1 LQIHLI
7 ERVIREDLVVE
18 LGKQFLLPG
27 DIELHELTL
36 ELLDIESLFGVGI
49 VVQCLVEVLEDGQVN
64 IVEDLTN
71 ISALLIIENLK
82 TLFIFVQVSMRNNNP
97 ERFFCLDL
105 HILRKIHKLGKIF
118 AVKVNQVL
126 LQDHLRKIIFV
137 HPCDLKESTSLVC
150 AAV

>member
-1 LQIHLI
+1 MHLI

-27 DIELHELTL
+27 DIELHEITL
-36 ELLDIESLFGVGI
+36 ELLDIESLFGVGT

-71 ISALLIIENLK
+71 IGALLVIENLK
-82 TLFIFVQVSMRNNNP
+82 TLFIFVQVSMRHNISKH
-97 ERFFCLDL
+97 FFCLDL

-126 LQDHLRKIIFV
+126 LLDHLRNIIFV
-137 HPCDLKESTSLVC
+137 HLRDLKESTSLVC

>member
-126 LQDHLRKIIFV
+126 LQDHLRNIIFV
-137 HPCDLKESTSLVC
+137 HPCDLKESTSLVS

>member
-1 LQIHLI
+1 MQIHLI

-71 ISALLIIENLK
+71 ISALLVIENLK
-82 TLFIFVQVSMRNNNP
+82 TLFIFVQVSMRHNIP

-126 LQDHLRKIIFV
+126 LLDHLRNIIFV
-137 HPCDLKESTSLVC
+137 HPRDLKESTSLVC